1 MTFSPTPPTDAREG
15 LGHATWAIAA
25 GTCIASFAVL
35 FWIPFVP
42 LYIRELGAAS
52 NADALVWVALAN
64 AGLGVGRL
72 ISGPLWGILADRF
85 GRKLMFVRALCF
97 ASLTMF
103 IGGFAQ
109 APWHIVVSFVAQ
121 GLFSGFVPAA
131 IALTSVSVPDT
142 RMSRSL
148 SAVTGAQ
155 HVGNMVGPSVGA
167 LLAVSFGYRGAIFA
181 GAVLP
186 MIAAVVVLIL
196 VPADHIDR
204 PGAVRAK
211 SAAGGPPLWRTL
223 KPQFYLAVFVF
234 FLLFALDQL
243 VRLSAPGA
251 LQEIL
256 GRDNVA
262 GTTGL
267 AFTSAGV
274 AAVTGVVLIGQRFV
288 IPGRLR
294 LTLLLG
300 TATSAAL
307 YAVLALAHSSS
318 VFIFTFAGLA
328 FAQAT
333 MVPAANALIAAN
345 VPRER
350 RGTGFGIASSAQA
363 LSFLIGPTAAA
374 AFAATSL
381 RLGFVALAGVLLAL
395 CALLFATL
403 REPRPTA

>member
-1 MTFSPTPPTDAREG
+1 MVIPAPGTRES
-15 LGHATWAIAA
+15 LGRATWAIAS

-42 LYIRELGAAS
+42 LYLRELGATS

-64 AGLGVGRL
+64 AGLGIGRL
-72 ISGPLWGILADRF
+72 ISGPVWGVLADRF

-97 ASLTMF
+97 ASLTML

-109 APWHIVVSFVAQ
+109 APWHIVVSFTAQ

-131 IALTSVSVPDT
+131 VALTSVSVPEA

-155 HVGNMVGPSVGA
+155 HVGNMLGPTVGA
-167 LLAVSFGYRGAIFA
+167 LLAVSFGYRGALFA
-181 GAVLP
+181 GALLP
-186 MIAAVVVLIL
+186 FVAALVVLVY
-196 VPADHIDR
+196 VPADQVGLAKADR
-204 PGAVRAK
+204 PT
-211 SAAGGPPLWRTL
+211 SQAGGPPLWRTL
-223 KPQFYLAVFVF
+223 QLQFYLAIFIF

-251 LQEIL
+251 LQAIM
-256 GRDNVA
+256 GRDDVA
-262 GTTGL
+262 GATGL

-274 AAVTGVVLIGQRFV
+274 AAVVGVVLVGQRYV
-288 IPGRLR
+288 GPGRLR
-294 LTLLLG
+294 LTLLIG
-300 TATSAAL
+300 TATSAGL
-307 YAVLALAHSSS
+307 YLVLATANST
-318 VFIFTFAGLA
+318 VMFIATFAGLA
-328 FAQAT
+328 FVQAT

-345 VPRER
+345 VPRDR

-363 LSFLIGPTAAA
+363 LSFLCGPTAAA

-381 RLGFVALAGVLLAL
+381 RLGFVVLAGVLLAL
-395 CALLFATL
+395 CAMLFTTL
-403 REPRPTA
+403 REPRAPEAA